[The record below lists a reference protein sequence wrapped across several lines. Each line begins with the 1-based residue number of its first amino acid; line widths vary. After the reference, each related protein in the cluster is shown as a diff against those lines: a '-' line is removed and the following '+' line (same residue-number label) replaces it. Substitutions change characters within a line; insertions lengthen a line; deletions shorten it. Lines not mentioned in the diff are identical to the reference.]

1 MQNLLGYILNSLLAP
16 LNHILMDIF
25 KPVTLVDVDSWS
37 FLFTCSYQEVRSGF
51 SMWTFEQSGI
61 WVTMQPIIM
70 KWLWNFLYSFNT
82 SKYSS
87 AICINIC
94 SHWSYGWHSL
104 IYELRCFCFFQ
115 AVQFQIS
122 VLPWKLL
129 LTFFAQT
136 KISRLMFPISAD
148 TNADEEQSYH

>member
-82 SKYSS
+82 SKCSS

-104 IYELRCFCFFQ
+104 IYELRCFCFFKLYNFRFLFCHENYCLHFLPKLR
-115 AVQFQIS
+115 FQ
-122 VLPWKLL
+122 
-129 LTFFAQT
+129 
-136 KISRLMFPISAD
+136 D
-148 TNADEEQSYH
+148 